1 MDFRRAGGQLVGPGD
16 YWNLHD
22 GTRVRVEREAVLPGE
37 PSTTYLRA
45 SPWAMALVIPAL
57 GASFAFYL
65 PGIGIAFTLAWLGKL
80 VAPGL
85 VRWSAV
91 QDEAPVAPPEPRLA
105 LEGADSAAGGE
116 DAR

>member
-1 MDFRRAGGQLVGPGD
+1 MDIKRAGGQKVGPGD
-16 YWNLHD
+16 YWDLRD
-22 GTRVRVEREAVLPGE
+22 GTRVHVETEAVLPGE
-37 PSTTYLRA
+37 PSVTYVRA

-91 QDEAPVAPPEPRLA
+91 QSEDVPAPAPQLA
-105 LEGADSAAGGE
+105 LEGGESTGGE
-116 DAR
+116 DAN